1 MKDIIGIHHNNLGYL
16 YTTIE
21 PMPPRRVQKPYE
33 DGDLTKSILE
43 QALNNQRNEH
53 VLYNAPDVIEQKKRD
68 ALIACGI
75 SGEKLEDFLKRL
87 ATYVY
92 CESRSDFFQG
102 KYYRWV
108 DMKDPENIILKRG
121 ARVLRIVEKEGNT
134 YMYCKSLKWFYHIPL
149 RVKTFFRKLTK
160 QEMFM
165 FDIMKA
171 LHEDKVDEVVPGGVD
186 TLLDIL
192 MGQDTP
198 DEMSNAENTL
208 DGGTDTAEYAH
219 DTRIDD
225 DFDDVFDSTD
235 SYTS

>member
-1 MKDIIGIHHNNLGYL
+1 
-16 YTTIE
+16 
-21 PMPPRRVQKPYE
+21 MPPRRGKKPYE

-43 QALNNQRNEH
+43 QALNNQSNEH
-53 VLYNAPDVIEQKKRD
+53 ILYNDPDIIEQKKRD
-68 ALIACGI
+68 ALISCGI
-75 SGEKLEDFLKRL
+75 SGEKLEDYLKRL
-87 ATYVY
+87 STYVY
-92 CESRSDFFQG
+92 CENKTDFLQG

-134 YMYCKSLKWFYHIPL
+134 YMYCKSMKWFYYIPL

-160 QEMFM
+160 QEIFM

-192 MGQDTP
+192 MGQDIP
-198 DEMSNAENTL
+198 DEISNVEHTHDGDGTADADMDDGDSGY
-208 DGGTDTAEYAH
+208 DGGNDGFTTTDG
-219 DTRIDD
+219 
-225 DFDDVFDSTD
+225 
-235 SYTS
+235 YTS

>member
-1 MKDIIGIHHNNLGYL
+1 
-16 YTTIE
+16 
-21 PMPPRRVQKPYE
+21 MPPRRGKKPYE
-33 DGDLTKSILE
+33 DGDLTKNILE

-53 VLYNAPDVIEQKKRD
+53 VLYNSPDVIEQKKRD

-92 CESRSDFFQG
+92 CESRTDFFQG

-134 YMYCKSLKWFYHIPL
+134 YMYCKSMKWFYHIPL

-198 DEMSNAENTL
+198 DEISNVEHTHDRDGTADADMNDDDDSGD
-208 DGGTDTAEYAH
+208 DGGNDGFTTTDG
-219 DTRIDD
+219 
-225 DFDDVFDSTD
+225 
-235 SYTS
+235 YTS

>member
-1 MKDIIGIHHNNLGYL
+1 
-16 YTTIE
+16 
-21 PMPPRRVQKPYE
+21 MPPRREKKPYE
-33 DGDLTKSILE
+33 DGDLTKNILE

-53 VLYNAPDVIEQKKRD
+53 VLYNSPDVIEQKKRD

-92 CESRSDFFQG
+92 CESRTDFFQG

-121 ARVLRIVEKEGNT
+121 ARVLRIVEKEGST
-134 YMYCKSLKWFYHIPL
+134 YMYCKSMKWFYHIPL

-198 DEMSNAENTL
+198 DETSYVEHTP
-208 DGGTDTAEYAH
+208 DGDSTADAGM
-219 DTRIDD
+219 DD
-225 DFDDVFDSTD
+225 DDSGDDSGDDAGADSGGDAYKFGNDRFTSTD
-235 SYTS
+235 RYTS